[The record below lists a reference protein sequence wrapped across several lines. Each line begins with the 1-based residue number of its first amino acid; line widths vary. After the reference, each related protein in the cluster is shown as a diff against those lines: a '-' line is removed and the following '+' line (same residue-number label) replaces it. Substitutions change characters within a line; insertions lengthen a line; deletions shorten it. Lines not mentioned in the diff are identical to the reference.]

1 MRRPRGVRIPG
12 ECINV
17 VPYLITALAL
27 LLVLSPVA
35 WMMPSPQQ
43 HRQAKLREYARKLG
57 IDVRIGELPQTRRE
71 RVRAQPVEQ
80 GAIYRIPVRDG
91 WRQPRSYMLCR
102 LSAAEPWEALEDSPP
117 LAPALEAVLQ
127 QVAATVPADVVGI
140 ELAVTGPAFYWRER
154 GKEQVDRKSVV

>member
-1 MRRPRGVRIPG
+1 M
-12 ECINV
+12 

-43 HRQAKLREYARKLG
+43 RRQAKLREYARKLG

-80 GAIYRIPVRDG
+80 GVIYRIPVRDG
-91 WRQPRSYMLCR
+91 WQQPRSYMLCR
-102 LSAAEPWEALEDSPP
+102 VSAAERWETLEDSPP
-117 LAPALEAVLQ
+117 LTPALEAALQ
-127 QVAATVPADVVGI
+127 QVAAAVPADVVGI
-140 ELAVTGPAFYWRER
+140 ELAVTGPAIYWRER
-154 GKEQVDRKSVV
+154 GNEAVVARVHQLLTELGSALKKH